1 MLNLYHENKTVERQK
16 KKNFK
21 SQEVYDKYLEEY
33 KQMRMSKL
41 IPFSMFIDKYFHK
54 QNLWKMPPLLEL
66 VAPALFKEEFEAK
79 EASKS

>member
-1 MLNLYHENKTVERQK
+1 
-16 KKNFK
+16 
-21 SQEVYDKYLEEY
+21 LEEY